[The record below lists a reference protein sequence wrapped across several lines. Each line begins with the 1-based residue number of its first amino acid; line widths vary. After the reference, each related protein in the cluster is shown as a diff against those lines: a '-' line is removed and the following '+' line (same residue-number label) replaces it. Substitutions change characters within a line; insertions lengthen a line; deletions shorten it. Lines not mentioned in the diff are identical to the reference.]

1 MAEMKRKNP
10 LKKFRIE
17 KIKSEHQLPGPHSC
31 ILVLDGLKPNFNVAK
46 IFRSAQALGCQ
57 EVFLVNIPFFDPYPA
72 KGAFKQTKSRS
83 FKTFAEAYEV
93 LFSEGFE
100 VFVMD
105 PNADQSLGVLAL
117 PKKSA
122 FVVGHEEF
130 GLSFDSGEFK
140 GLQRLKI
147 AQFGQVQSMNVSIA
161 ASLAAFEYNRQHVL
175 SALKSA
181 ELASSEV
188 ESLGASL

>member
-1 MAEMKRKNP
+1 MAERKQRNP
-10 LKKFRIE
+10 QKKFRIE
-17 KIKSEHQLPGPHSC
+17 KIKSEHQPPGPHSC
-31 ILVLDGLKPNFNVAK
+31 ILVLDGLKPFFNVAK
-46 IFRSAQALGCQ
+46 IFRSAQAMGCQ

-83 FKTFAEAYEV
+83 FENFKDAFAV
-93 LFSEGFE
+93 LREEGFE

-105 PNADQSLGVLAL
+105 PRASGKLGMLDL

-130 GLSFDSGEFK
+130 GLSFSPEEYEGIHALSIK
-140 GLQRLKI
+140 QYGL
-147 AQFGQVQSMNVSIA
+147 VESMNVSIA

-175 SALKSA
+175 SVLDP
-181 ELASSEV
+181 
-188 ESLGASL
+188 